1 MNGNNVH
8 CILTELKN
16 QQQKKPINMSLSLP
30 MASLGDHERQVTG
43 RWVPVL
49 GRLGKGGQR
58 VICVQL
64 SYGPLLTHQ
73 GCILHW
79 QARLEG

>member
-1 MNGNNVH
+1 M
-8 CILTELKN
+8 
-16 QQQKKPINMSLSLP
+16 INMSLSLP

-58 VICVQL
+58 IICVQL
-64 SYGPLLTHQ
+64 SYCSLLAHQ

-79 QARLEG
+79 